1 MPNVTINA
9 GKSVLIEA
17 KRGRGRPP
25 KPDALANAQRQA
37 AYRAR
42 KRNEPL
48 KADEANSGESNA
60 EIRCLRAD
68 LVQTRETLRLEQ
80 ENALA
85 AAKTHE
91 RQAALFRKRVVLVEE
106 ELRHLKA
113 NLKANEGGPTFE
125 VMLQLLA
132 MACVRK
138 SVNAQIAIRDSEIWK
153 KGVVRA
159 SNVTDEQMKRLAAA
173 LEGKI

>member
-1 MPNVTINA
+1 MRNVTINT

-25 KPDALANAQRQA
+25 KPGALTNAQRQA

-42 KRNEPL
+42 KRDDPS
-48 KADEANSGESNA
+48 KAEEAKSGGSNI
-60 EIRCLRAD
+60 EMRGLRAD
-68 LVQTRETLRLEQ
+68 LVRTRESLRLEQ

-85 AAKTHE
+85 AAKSHE
-91 RQAALFRKRVVLVEE
+91 RQTALLRKRVVLVEE
-106 ELRHLKA
+106 ELRHLKE
-113 NLKANEGGPTFE
+113 NLKASEGGPAFE

-138 SVNAQIAIRDSEIWK
+138 SVNAQIAIRDSDIWK

-159 SNVTDEQMKRLAAA
+159 PNVTDEQMKRLAAA

>member
-1 MPNVTINA
+1 MRNVTINA
-9 GKSVLIEA
+9 GKTVLIGA

-25 KPDALANAQRQA
+25 KPDALTNAQRQA

-42 KRNEPL
+42 KRDDPS
-48 KADEANSGESNA
+48 KAEEAKSGGSNA
-60 EIRCLRAD
+60 EMRGLRAD
-68 LVQTRETLRLEQ
+68 LVQTRESLRLEQ

-85 AAKTHE
+85 ASKSHE
-91 RQAALFRKRVVLVEE
+91 RQAALLRKRVVLVEE

-113 NLKANEGGPTFE
+113 NLKANEGAPAFE

-159 SNVTDEQMKRLAAA
+159 SNVTEEQMRRLAAA
-173 LEGKI
+173 LKGKI